1 MLVWSKGFK
10 ERLLKD
16 HVQVPRNRN
25 SNVNSFIMCFD
36 TDSINTATEINM
48 VEEDNHQHKISF
60 IDNENGNNQ
69 QQQQQSNKFES
80 HFTFPPIAQM
90 EEFDLSDSDSL

>member
-1 MLVWSKGFK
+1 
-10 ERLLKD
+10 
-16 HVQVPRNRN
+16 
-25 SNVNSFIMCFD
+25 
-36 TDSINTATEINM
+36 M

-69 QQQQQSNKFES
+69 QKQSNKFES

>member
-1 MLVWSKGFK
+1 
-10 ERLLKD
+10 
-16 HVQVPRNRN
+16 
-25 SNVNSFIMCFD
+25 MCFD

-48 VEEDNHQHKISF
+48 VEEDNYQNKISF
-60 IDNENGNNQ
+60 IDNENGNNH
-69 QQQQQSNKFES
+69 QQSNKFES